1 MRLSTLP
8 PVPFRRPHPTMTT
21 VTALGMVAVCDP
33 GTWVYSPR
41 CVSADAHATLP
52 RIPASQP
59 CLAWPRSASRVGLAT
74 CSWVWQGIA
83 GMATCGWVWLVMAS
97 HSSPLSRHFPAA
109 PTPLPRQPSAT
120 PSLIS
125 PPPSTPP
132 ICGHRT
138 VKAPYPVRSAK
149 LSTVSTS

>member
-52 RIPASQP
+52 RNPASQP

-97 HSSPLSRHFPAA
+97 HSSPLSRHFHAA
-109 PTPLPRQPSAT
+109 
-120 PSLIS
+120 
-125 PPPSTPP
+125 STPALSHP
-132 ICGHRT
+132 FPHKPSSINSSHLR
-138 VKAPYPVRSAK
+138 PQNRE
-149 LSTVSTS
+149 STVSRPICEVKHGID

>member
-52 RIPASQP
+52 RNPAS
-59 CLAWPRSASRVGLAT
+59 LGLGALLG
-74 CSWVWQGIA
+74 SVWQRAA
-83 GMATCGWVWLVMAS
+83 GYGKAS
-97 HSSPLSRHFPAA
+97 QAWQRAA
-109 PTPLPRQPSAT
+109 
-120 PSLIS
+120 
-125 PPPSTPP
+125 
-132 ICGHRT
+132 G
-138 VKAPYPVRSAK
+138 YG
-149 LSTVSTS
+149 

>member
-52 RIPASQP
+52 RIPASHP
-59 CLAWPRSASRVGLAT
+59 CLATLPRLASERFSGRP
-74 CSWVWQGIA
+74 GIVQL
-83 GMATCGWVWLVMAS
+83 GMARHRRHGNVRLGMAS
-97 HSSPLSRHFPAA
+97 H
-109 PTPLPRQPSAT
+109 
-120 PSLIS
+120 
-125 PPPSTPP
+125 
-132 ICGHRT
+132 G
-138 VKAPYPVRSAK
+138 
-149 LSTVSTS
+149 